1 MKVPTENRGSSEPF
15 VPDAPP
21 HSDQSSSG
29 RPFRERLALST
40 MGTSPVSML
49 TMMNDWALHLAS
61 APDKQISLARKASE
75 SWSGWLRYVAKGC
88 PAEEEDRPIAPR
100 PHDRRFAHETWTQ
113 APFAAMAQAFLL
125 AEDYVDHAT
134 SDVPGLSADH
144 DRAMTF
150 LARQMMDAVAP
161 SNFLATSP
169 EAIARTVEQG
179 GMNLV
184 HGSAALARDLGAT
197 LRGQGPR
204 PEKAVGRDV
213 AVTPGTVV
221 YRNHLIELIQYE
233 PATSQVHPEPIL
245 IVPAWIMKYYILD
258 LGPNNSLVRYLTEQ
272 GFTVFM
278 ISWRNPDAE
287 DADLGM
293 EDYLRLGPLA
303 ALDQV
308 RPATGAAKVHTVG
321 YCLGGTLLSIAAA
334 KLGRD
339 GDDRLASM
347 TLLAAQTDFSEA
359 GELMLFINDSQVSF
373 LEDMMAAQGYL
384 DSRQMMSAFQMMR
397 SNDLI
402 WSRMVRSYLLGDD
415 PAPMNDLMSW
425 NADGTRMPARMH
437 SQYLRSMFLNND
449 LASGRYE
456 VDGQA
461 VSLRDIRL
469 PVFGVGTETDHIAPW
484 KSVFKIHGLAHA
496 DITFVLTNG
505 GHNAGVVSEPGH
517 RRRHYRIH
525 TTADRDKALSAD
537 DWLAAAGREEGSWWP
552 AWSRWLAGHSG
563 PKTAAPAIK
572 GGLCGA
578 PGTYVL
584 ME

>member
-1 MKVPTENRGSSEPF
+1 MPDVPACSE
-15 VPDAPP
+15 
-21 HSDQSSSG
+21 
-29 RPFRERLALST
+29 RPFREILARAT
-40 MGTSPVSML
+40 MGTSPVSLL
-49 TMMNDWALHLAS
+49 TMMNDWALHLAC
-61 APDKQISLARKASE
+61 APDKQLLLARKASKN
-75 SWSGWLRYVAKGC
+75 WSDWLRFVAMGC
-88 PAEEEDRPIAPR
+88 PAEPDERPIAPQPR
-100 PHDRRFAHETWTQ
+100 DRRFSHDAWRQ
-113 APFAAMAQAFLL
+113 APFAALAQAFLL

-144 DRAMTF
+144 DKAMTF

-169 EAIARTVEQG
+169 EAIARTLEQRG
-179 GMNLV
+179 LNLV
-184 HGSAALARDLGAT
+184 RGSAALARDLGAAFS
-197 LRGQGPR
+197 GQGTR
-204 PEKAVGRDV
+204 PAKEVGRDV
-213 AVTPGTVV
+213 AITPGTVV
-221 YRNHLIELIQYE
+221 YRNHLIELIQYA
-233 PATSQVHPEPIL
+233 PTTRQVHPEPVL

-258 LGPNNSLVRYLTEQ
+258 LSPKNSLVRYLTGH

-278 ISWRNPDAE
+278 ISWRNPDTG

-303 ALDQV
+303 ALDHVTQ
-308 RPATGAAKVHTVG
+308 ATGAEKVHSVG
-321 YCLGGTLLSIAAA
+321 YCLGGTLLAIAAA
-334 KLGRD
+334 KLSRD
-339 GDDRLASM
+339 RDDRLASM

-359 GELMLFINDSQVSF
+359 GELMLFINESQVSF
-373 LEDMMAAQGYL
+373 LEDVMTAQGSL
-384 DSRQMMSAFQMMR
+384 ESQQMMSAFQMMR

-402 WSRMVRSYLLGDD
+402 WSRMIRAYLLGDD
-415 PAPMNDLMSW
+415 PTPMNDLMSW

-456 VDGQA
+456 VDGQ
-461 VSLRDIRL
+461 VISLRDIRL

-496 DITFVLTNG
+496 DVTFVLTNG

-525 TTADRDKALSAD
+525 TTRDQDAALSPD
-537 DWLAAAGREEGSWWP
+537 DWLVAARLEDGSWWP
-552 AWSRWLAGHSG
+552 AWSGWLSDRSG
-563 PKTAAPAIK
+563 AKTAAAKIK
-572 GGLCGA
+572 GGLCDA